1 MRRGPAP
8 NPKLRLA
15 VAQLVVLLLFLGL
28 AARAAQLSLLDRR
41 GVELGERQRRTAV
54 SLSPERG
61 TILARGGQELALSV
75 DAPSVYALPAVLESP
90 GQAASALAR
99 ALGRSRSHV
108 SRRLAGRG
116 SFVFIERWASAE
128 AAERVQALGLR
139 GVGIALEPRRVY
151 PYRELAG
158 PLVGFANIDGE
169 GVRGIEQQEDD
180 WLRGAPRRLPVQ
192 RDGSGQL
199 LVDRGDEDWVTAGGD
214 VVLTIDVT
222 LQSDARRALEDAVR
236 ETGARG
242 GSVVAI
248 DPASGDILALAEW
261 PGFDPNGF
269 RRLPYAETRSRAF
282 LDALEPGS
290 TLKAF
295 LVAAALEG
303 GSLRVSDVVD
313 CEDGSLALP
322 GKTIHDAKPHGRLRP
337 GDILRVS
344 SNVGAVKIAFG
355 LGSEAH
361 VTTLRRFGFG
371 APTRSGFPDESA
383 GLLRTP
389 PSSRRVDHA
398 TLAFGQGLSVTPV
411 QLAAATAALANG
423 GRLMRPRLVAARR
436 RPGGSWQPSEPEAV
450 RRVVSER
457 TAAALLRML
466 EGATGPDGTGRRAAL
481 RGVPVAGKTGTAQKF
496 DTRRGRYSEHRFVA
510 WFIGVAP
517 ADDPKL
523 AIAVALDEPRRPT
536 HTGGVAAAPLFAR
549 VAAAQ
554 LARLG
559 ILTEPEPAEPE
570 PAPASPA
577 PAAPPEQRPANEREP
592 QPVQALPETRTAA
605 AKPAPAPRPPA
616 RRRVPEL
623 VQLEGRVLLPDF
635 SGYTVAELQEL
646 SAATDLSLRI
656 SGRGRAVSQEPP
668 PGTVVAARGARI
680 DIHCEPG
687 ADPI

>member
-1 MRRGPAP
+1 MRRECRPEP
-8 NPKLRLA
+8 RLRLA
-15 VAQLVVLLLFLGL
+15 VAQVVILLVFLGL
-28 AARAAQLSLLDRR
+28 AGRAAHLSLLDRR
-41 GVELGERQRRTAV
+41 GFEQGERQRRTAL

-61 TILARGGQELALSV
+61 AILARGGQELALSV
-75 DAPSVYALPAVLESP
+75 DAPSVYALPAALEDP
-90 GQAASALAR
+90 ARAASALAK
-99 ALGRSRSHV
+99 ALGSSRSHV
-108 SRRLAGRG
+108 SRRLAGRH
-116 SFVFIERWASAE
+116 SFVFIERWAE
-128 AAERVQALGLR
+128 PEVAERVRALGLR
-139 GVGIALEPRRVY
+139 GVGIVEEPRRIY

-180 WLRGAPRRLPVQ
+180 WLRGAARRLPVE

-199 LVDRGDEDWVTAGGD
+199 LVDRGDEDWITTGGD

-222 LQSDARRALEDAVR
+222 LQSDARQALAEAVR
-236 ETGARG
+236 ATGARA
-242 GSVVAI
+242 GSVVAV

-269 RRLPYAETRSRAF
+269 RSLSYAETRSRAF

-295 LVAAALEG
+295 LVAAALDG
-303 GSLRVSDVVD
+303 GSLRPDDVVD
-313 CEDGSLALP
+313 CENGSLALP
-322 GKTIHDAKPHGRLRP
+322 GKTIRDAKPHGPLRP

-361 VTTLRRFGFG
+361 VSTLRRFGFG
-371 APTRSGFPDESA
+371 APTGSGFPDESA
-383 GLLRTP
+383 GLLRTLP
-389 PSSRRVDHA
+389 ASRRVDHA
-398 TLAFGQGLSVTPV
+398 TLAFGQGVSVTPV

-436 RPGGSWQPSEPEAV
+436 RPGGAWQTSEPEVV

-457 TAAALLRML
+457 TAQTVLAML
-466 EGATGPDGTGRRAAL
+466 ETVTGSDGTGRRAAL
-481 RGVPVAGKTGTAQKF
+481 RGVPVGGKTGTAQKF
-496 DTRRGRYSEHRFVA
+496 DARRGRYSEQDFVA

-517 ADDPKL
+517 AEAPRL
-523 AIAVALDEPRRPT
+523 AIAVALDGPRRPT

-559 ILTEPEPAEPE
+559 ILTEPEPALPAPAE
-570 PAPASPA
+570 PAPPL
-577 PAAPPEQRPANEREP
+577 QREP
-592 QPVQALPETRTAA
+592 PARSLPQTRTAA
-605 AKPAPAPRPPA
+605 AKPAPAPRPAA

-635 SGYTVAELQEL
+635 SGYTVAELREL
-646 SAATDLSLRI
+646 SAATELSVRI

-680 DIHCEPG
+680 EVHCEPG